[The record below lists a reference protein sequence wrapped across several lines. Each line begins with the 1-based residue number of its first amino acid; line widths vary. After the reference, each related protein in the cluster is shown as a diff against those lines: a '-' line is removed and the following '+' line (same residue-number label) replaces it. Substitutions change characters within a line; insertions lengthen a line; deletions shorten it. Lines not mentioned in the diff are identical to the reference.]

1 MSFAEELADARKNN
15 NLTQEEL
22 AEMLNVSRQAISKWE
37 RNEGYPEV
45 ETLLEIARRLHLS
58 LDQLM
63 HKELA
68 YLSDFESISSL
79 EPQVVRNKLNPLPR
93 DTIVKACM
101 GTSPTNAKWIASVF
115 PEIDFE
121 KAISEVGRIRIT
133 EVEEAQNALMGAIN
147 VQSST
152 IR

>member
-22 AEMLNVSRQAISKWE
+22 AEMLNVSRQTISKWE

-63 HKELA
+63 HEELSFV
-68 YLSDFESISSL
+68 SDFESIST
-79 EPQVVRNKLNPLPR
+79 VAAKKCRNKLEKISKETL
-93 DTIVKACM
+93 VKACM
-101 GTSPTNAKWIASVF
+101 VTSPTNAKWIADIF

-121 KAISEVGRIRIT
+121 KGFSGIGRIRIS
-133 EVEEAQNALMGAIN
+133 EVEDAQKAILAAIN
-147 VQSST
+147 DKL
-152 IR
+152 

>member
-1 MSFAEELADARKNN
+1 MSFAEELADARKNK

-22 AEMLNVSRQAISKWE
+22 AEMLNVSRQTISKLE

-63 HKELA
+63 HEELSFV
-68 YLSDFESISSL
+68 SDFESISTVAAEKCRSKL
-79 EPQVVRNKLNPLPR
+79 EEISKETL
-93 DTIVKACM
+93 VKACM
-101 GTSPTNAKWIASVF
+101 GTSPTNAKWIAGIF

-121 KAISEVGRIRIT
+121 KGFSEIGRIRIS
-133 EVEEAQNALMGAIN
+133 EVEDAQKAILAAIN
-147 VQSST
+147 DKS
-152 IR
+152 

>member
-22 AEMLNVSRQAISKWE
+22 AEMLNVSRQTISKWE

-63 HKELA
+63 YEELSFV
-68 YLSDFESISSL
+68 SDFESISTVAAEKCRSKL
-79 EPQVVRNKLNPLPR
+79 EKISKETL
-93 DTIVKACM
+93 VKACM
-101 GTSPTNAKWIASVF
+101 GTSPTNAKWIAGIF

-121 KAISEVGRIRIT
+121 KGFSEIGRIRIS
-133 EVEEAQNALMGAIN
+133 EVEDAQKAILAAIN
-147 VQSST
+147 DKT
-152 IR
+152 

>member
-1 MSFAEELADARKNN
+1 MSFAKELEAARKDKK
-15 NLTQEEL
+15 LTQEEL
-22 AEMLNVSRQAISKWE
+22 AEMINVSRQTVSKWE
-37 RNEGYPEV
+37 RSEAYPEV
-45 ETLLEIARRLHLS
+45 ETLLEIARRLQLS

-63 HKELA
+63 NEELA
-68 YLSDFESISSL
+68 YVSDFESISTL
-79 EPQVVRNKLNPLPR
+79 NPKVVRDKLNKLSQ

-121 KAISEVGRIRIT
+121 KAFCEVGRIRIT

>member
-1 MSFAEELADARKNN
+1 MSFAKELEAARKDKK
-15 NLTQEEL
+15 LTQEEL
-22 AEMLNVSRQAISKWE
+22 AYV
-37 RNEGYPEV
+37 
-45 ETLLEIARRLHLS
+45 
-58 LDQLM
+58 
-63 HKELA
+63 
-68 YLSDFESISSL
+68 SDFESISTL
-79 EPQVVRNKLNPLPR
+79 NPKVVRDKLNKLSQ

-121 KAISEVGRIRIT
+121 KAFYEVGRIRIT